1 MGSFSLLNMV
11 VVAVMMAGVTLGGH
25 LLSGHAKTSRSFFTA
40 EGGLPWWAV
49 AASLYATVVSAVTFV
64 SLPAMV
70 YAPGADLAFFQLIIG
85 LVVGKILAAF
95 LFARPYYESRS
106 VDTVYDYLSV
116 RLSKSVSRST
126 MGLQILLLI
135 AQNSIVVVSAA
146 LVLNVLTD
154 ISLPVSC
161 IIIVGFAVLWSWMGG
176 LSTVVWTDAMLFG
189 VFLFGAILSAVLTFI
204 ATDISFVEALRELD
218 QQAKLNILDL
228 SLDPT
233 KSFTLWAGLITGA
246 LISLVPVS
254 SQAGM
259 QRIRACRSANDAK
272 KAFIFSSLFLI
283 TPVILMA
290 VGLGLSLFYGVRGVP
305 PELAERLATQPDQVF
320 PYFIIKEIPDGVSGV
335 FVAAVFAAAIST
347 LDSRLAELA
356 DVTVSNIYRP
366 YVKSDGS
373 ESHYLRVARLL
384 LIGWGILF
392 CVFSVALS
400 QVDGQSLFDL
410 TLMATNTFGGPI
422 LGMFFLARFNIGSP
436 LSAALGVIISVGAS
450 LWMHSQ
456 GITHYWWFPV
466 SIAIIM
472 TLGFIMAG
480 RGFDRTGIVEADRA
494 ADQLSN

>member
-1 MGSFSLLNMV
+1 MGSFSVLNMI
-11 VVAVMMAGVTLGGH
+11 VVAAMMAAVTLGGH
-25 LLSGHAKTSRSFFTA
+25 LLSGHAKDSRSFFTA
-40 EGGLPWWAV
+40 QGGLPWWAV

-70 YAPGADLAFFQLIIG
+70 YAPGANLAFFQLIIG
-85 LVVGKILAAF
+85 LVAGKILAAF
-95 LFARPYYESRS
+95 LFARAYYESRS
-106 VDTVYDYLSV
+106 VETVYDYLSV
-116 RLSKSVSRST
+116 RLSKTVARST
-126 MGLQILLLI
+126 MALQILLLV

-154 ISLPVSC
+154 IPLPTSC
-161 IIIVGFAVLWSWMGG
+161 VIIVGFAVLWSWMGG

-189 VFLFGAILSAVLTFI
+189 VFLLGAVLSAVLTFV
-204 ATDISFVEALRELD
+204 ATDMSVTEALRELD
-218 QQAKLNILDL
+218 QQAKLGIFDL
-228 SLDPT
+228 SLDPQ
-233 KSFTLWAGLITGA
+233 KSFTLWAGIITGA

-259 QRIRACRSANDAK
+259 QRIRACRSAEDAK

-290 VGLGLSLFYGVRGVP
+290 VGLGLSLFYGVKGVP

-356 DVTVSNIYRP
+356 DVTVTNIYRP
-366 YVKSDGS
+366 YVKADGS

-384 LIGWGILF
+384 LIGWGALF
-392 CVFSVALS
+392 CVFSVILS

-422 LGMFFLARFNIGSP
+422 LGIFFLARFNIGTP
-436 LSAALGVIISVGAS
+436 LSAALGVSISIAAS
-450 LWMHSQ
+450 MWMHSQ
-456 GITHYWWFPV
+456 GVTHYWWFPV
-466 SIAIIM
+466 SVIIILA
-472 TLGFIMAG
+472 LGFIMSGKA
-480 RGFDRTGIVEADRA
+480 FDPVGVIDADEPNGA
-494 ADQLSN
+494 